1 MTGRQERRCMKPMD
15 EFKGTRG
22 YWKLKEEALDCNL
35 RTDCLGKGNGTCITD
50 HGMNL

>member
-1 MTGRQERRCMKPMD
+1 MKPMD